1 LSLPVYSDPALSEE
15 VGTLARGLAGT
26 CANTEMQ
33 ELARRVAEAQIDLH
47 RVRDAR
53 HQLLSRALSDP
64 YYDDRTNV
72 RKKLAVIRHLLQ
84 PNAPDVPLEAVTK
97 YLTRMPE
104 GPQKLAMIAI
114 QEVQQLSAM
123 DRYERQ
129 ALSRRKS
136 AIRAFDL
143 AKRQLDCTK
152 ACSTTIG

>member
-1 LSLPVYSDPALSEE
+1 LSLPVYSDPALLEE
-15 VGTLARGLAGT
+15 VETLAREVAGVD
-26 CANTEMQ
+26 ANPEMQ
-33 ELARRVAEAQIDLH
+33 ELARRIAKAQVDLR
-47 RVRDAR
+47 RVREAR
-53 HQLLSRALSDP
+53 YQLLSQALRNP
-64 YYDDRTNV
+64 HYDTRVIV
-72 RKKLAVIRHLLQ
+72 REKLAIIRCLLR

-97 YLTRMPE
+97 YLTRVPE

-143 AKRQLDCTK
+143 AKWRLDCVK
-152 ACSTTIG
+152 AVIQL